1 MLPPVLEIYVV
12 WHPGDRAGATVADEV
27 VQHFHGSLFTGL
39 LGGAVEVYVRSA
51 GWRDPGDAPRPV
63 PMPHLAS
70 GNGLA
75 PAQLTA
81 VVPVLGYELAAA
93 VESRRGPWHR
103 YVEQIVA
110 GQRQSPDRVALFPL
124 VLHRDAVEETELG
137 RLLNRFHGLDRGP
150 RVAGETVA
158 ERRCRDLA
166 QGIAQFAGGAPGG
179 RLTVFI
185 SHTQQPGN
193 QEQAAVQELIAGVR
207 SIIGHTRLNDF
218 FSTNDLQ
225 VGTDWGDALRAN
237 AAASALLALRTDRYA
252 SRAWCQWEVLLAK
265 RAGMPVVLLDALH
278 QGEERGSFLLGNAPC
293 VPVRHQGG
301 SWVEADIRRGV
312 NLLVDE
318 CLKRTLWGLQRELA
332 GGLPGLDV
340 TWWAPHAP
348 EPVTLAAWLAE
359 QQGAGRTTSGG
370 GPVRILH
377 PDPPLGPAERQVLD
391 QLAQVGGLDTP
402 LDILTPRTLAAR
414 GG

>member
-12 WHPGDRAGATVADEV
+12 WHPGDRAGAAVADEV
-27 VQHFHGSLFTGL
+27 VRHFHGSLFTGL
-39 LGGAVEVYVRSA
+39 LDGAVEVYVRSA
-51 GWRDPGDAPRPV
+51 GWCGPDDAPRPI
-63 PMPHLAS
+63 PMPHAPPA
-70 GNGLA
+70 NGLEQ
-75 PAQLTA
+75 AQLTV

-93 VESRRGPWHR
+93 VESGQGAWHR
-103 YVEQIVA
+103 YVTQIGT
-110 GQRQSPDRVALFPL
+110 GQRLSPDRVAVFPL
-124 VLHRDAVEETELG
+124 VLQRGAVEGTELG

-150 RVAGETVA
+150 RDVGETVA

-166 QGIAQFAGGAPGG
+166 QGIAQFAGGAPTG

-193 QEQAAVQELIAGVR
+193 QEQAAVRELIARVR

-265 RAGMPVVLLDALH
+265 RAGMPVVILDALH

-293 VPVRHQGG
+293 VPVRHRAGG
-301 SWVEADIRRGV
+301 WVEADIRRGV

-318 CLKRTLWGLQRELA
+318 CLKRTLWGRQRELA
-332 GGLPGLDV
+332 GRLPGLDV

-359 QQGAGRTTSGG
+359 RHPAGAAVRGG
-370 GPVRILH
+370 GRIRILH

-391 QLAQVGGLDTP
+391 QVAQVGGLDTP